1 MTVKFCA
8 MRSYAGFGAV
18 LALAIVPA
26 SAVASDKSSPP
37 HVVGNAGAYFGAD
50 AYPPEALRAG
60 EQGRVIASVAVDAA
74 GAPTGCTT
82 ATSSG
87 SASLDAATCAIA
99 MAKVRFT
106 PALDS
111 RGRPTTG
118 EYKLAVRWVLPA
130 DESPAAQRVVSFGG
144 TPAAPVCTTVVGGAT
159 RHLVPGTCRTL
170 VDALSAQGANLAEVR
185 VSIFVGAGD
194 LLPPG
199 Q

>member
-1 MTVKFCA
+1 
-8 MRSYAGFGAV
+8 
-18 LALAIVPA
+18 L
-26 SAVASDKSSPP
+26 ASDKASPP
-37 HVVGNAGAYFGAD
+37 HVIGNAGSYFGPD

-60 EQGRVIASVAVDAA
+60 EQGRVIASVAVDV
-74 GAPTGCTT
+74 GGTPTGCTT

-87 SASLDAATCAIA
+87 SASLDTATCAIA
-99 MAKVRFT
+99 MAKIHFT

-118 EYKLAVRWVLPA
+118 SYNLAVRWVLPV
-130 DESPAAQRVVSFGG
+130 DDSPAAQKVITFGG
-144 TPAAPVCTTVVGGAT
+144 TPAAPVCATVVGGAT

-170 VDALSAQGANLAEVR
+170 VDALVAQGANLAEVR
-185 VSIFVGAGD
+185 VSIFVGASD

>member
-1 MTVKFCA
+1 MEFRGQYGL
-8 MRSYAGFGAV
+8 M
-18 LALAIVPA
+18 LALAMMPA
-26 SAVASDKSSPP
+26 SALASDKSSPP
-37 HVVGNAGAYFGAD
+37 HVVGNAGGYFGAD

-99 MAKVRFT
+99 MAKIRFT

-111 RGRPTTG
+111 RGRPTSG
-118 EYKLAVRWVLPA
+118 DYKLAVRWVLPA
-130 DESPAAQRVVSFGG
+130 DDSPAAQKVITFSG

-159 RHLVPGTCRTL
+159 RHLVPNTCRTL
-170 VDALSAQGANLAEVR
+170 VGALVAQGANLADVR
-185 VSIFVGAGD
+185 VGIFVSDGD

-199 Q
+199 E

>member
-1 MTVKFCA
+1 MGI
-8 MRSYAGFGAV
+8 RGQFGLM

-26 SAVASDKSSPP
+26 SALASDKASPP
-37 HVVGNAGAYFGAD
+37 HVIGNAGSYFGPD

-60 EQGRVIASVAVDAA
+60 EQGRVIASVAVDV
-74 GAPTGCTT
+74 GGTPTGCTT

-87 SASLDAATCAIA
+87 SASLDTATCAIA
-99 MAKVRFT
+99 MAKIHFT

-118 EYKLAVRWVLPA
+118 SYNLAVRWVLPV
-130 DESPAAQRVVSFGG
+130 DDSPAAQKVITFGG
-144 TPAAPVCTTVVGGAT
+144 TPAAPVCATVVGGAT

-170 VDALSAQGANLAEVR
+170 VDALVAQGANLAEVR
-185 VSIFVGAGD
+185 VSIFVGASD